1 MRADYEDYDIDEL
14 CSEAGCDSEPAP
26 EAKSDPDKEW
36 MEHPVEVSTLP
47 AIRARGSNLGILNT
61 TWAQLIEL
69 YRDNAGLNEEPSVHS
84 LFRFEGGRSREHARE
99 AYGVIVEV
107 DGARKS
113 WTLDTIEA
121 ELRKNGL
128 CGVLYTTRSHS
139 DQSPHFRVVL
149 PLVMSVMADKYERIV
164 RHVDG
169 VIFGGQCDPSG
180 RKPTQFQRLPGYGSE
195 VRVID
200 GKPLDPSTVPGG
212 SEGGAP
218 LIPAG
223 MMLFPAPSGVQQL
236 GHVKT
241 CSPPECVAALL
252 DPARVNSL
260 DEVERVAGLLGQVCV
275 MQGDAFRVRVPN
287 GTWIDATQKTAL
299 SLIKEHWSKINHVKI
314 EGRLIEEVFR
324 RSLLPVVSGELVS
337 PVGSA
342 WVEYHDRRYLNRGLA
357 PRLPPS
363 EIGADGRLLIDFIN
377 LNICADNRTHE
388 EIERDVLNT
397 GSSATRW
404 VWHWLAHGYQRPG
417 ISLSTALWII
427 SVEQGIGKTLFADL
441 IRELYGLPNT
451 TTANAAELK
460 GDWNDW
466 MVGKTLIVA
475 DEINVIEKKS
485 FYSTIKRWVGNPSL
499 AIRKR
504 NVGQWEVPSTAN
516 WLFLTNDPSP
526 IAIDAADR
534 RHMFLEA
541 QGDLKQ
547 AEAMIDQIEPILNN
561 LDRRRSALAEVGAW
575 LESIEI
581 DTRLISRALPSAMKS
596 DIIEATSSPVERW
609 IKAEV
614 EVGHWKVGQSQ
625 SNRSLWSAFK
635 EWAEQNGVFSGH
647 IASNYL
653 TAQLGVVAKRGLIEN
668 YRSKIERGWKLIKL
682 PPGVVPFEDM
692 GLIKSPGMSKI
703 KELIAKGK

>member
-26 EAKSDPDKEW
+26 EANSDPDKEW

-47 AIRARGSNLGILNT
+47 ATTAPGTCLEGLST
-61 TWAQLIEL
+61 TWAELIEL

-149 PLVMSVMADKYERIV
+149 PLVMPVMADKYERIV

-287 GTWIDATQKTAL
+287 GTWIDATQRTAI
-299 SLIKEHWSKINHVKI
+299 SLLKENWSRINYVKI

-337 PVGSA
+337 PVGSP
-342 WVEYHDRRYLNRGLA
+342 WVEYHDRRYLNRGIA

-377 LNICADNRTHE
+377 LNICADERDRE
-388 EIERDVLNT
+388 EIEREVLNGGT
-397 GSSATRW
+397 SATRW
-404 VWHWLAHGYQRPG
+404 VWHWLAHQYQKPG
-417 ISLSTALWII
+417 IPLSTALWII
-427 SVEQGIGKTLFADL
+427 SIEQGIGKTLFADL
-441 IRELYGLPNT
+441 IRELFGLPNT
-451 TTANAAELK
+451 TVVNAAELK

-504 NVGQWEVPSTAN
+504 NIGHWEVPSTAN

-541 QGDLKQ
+541 QGDLKKAQ
-547 AEAMIDQIEPILNN
+547 AMIEGMMPILNDP
-561 LDRRRSALAEVGAW
+561 DRRRSALAELGAW
-575 LESIEI
+575 LDQVHI
-581 DTRLISRALPSAMKS
+581 DARLISRALPSALKS
-596 DIIEATSSPVERW
+596 DIIETTSSPVERW
-609 IKAEV
+609 LKHEV
-614 EVGHWKVGQSQ
+614 EVGRFTVGQQ
-625 SNRSLWSAFK
+625 RSTKFLWATYK
-635 EWAEQNGVFSGH
+635 AWADDHGVFKGLIAEH
-647 IASNYL
+647 IFTS
-653 TAQLGVVAKRGLIEN
+653 QLGVVAKRGLIAR

-692 GLIKSPGMSKI
+692 GLIKSPGVSKI